1 MHLKVGETIWQTRTI
16 PGHDLFSYTA
26 SGKAYPAHEWLGQLM
41 MYVCY
46 RMGGYVGVMLWL
58 CVLASAV
65 VVGLYVLCALYSGDH
80 LAGLIGAA
88 VGWCFGTVGFTPRP
102 ALLGFLFL
110 VLELLLL
117 ELGRTRSRRWLWGL
131 PPLFAL
137 WVNCHGSFYIGL
149 GALGVAVACTLLP
162 WKSRQIEVPL
172 WTRAAR
178 RTLLTAGACSLP
190 ALLLNPNGVRALAY
204 PLAVVTKQRIGL
216 AWVQEWAPLTVADP
230 RGIALLGVFAFLFLM
245 VLVYR
250 MPLRLDE
257 LLLLAA
263 GACMALQHMRLA
275 FAFGVFA
282 GPVVGR
288 TLARL
293 MGPER
298 ETRNRRWVSPALFAA
313 SVAIIA
319 IAFPGQAALERQVKQ
334 ATPQAAVD
342 FIGRAG
348 LHGRMLNDYNWG
360 NYLIWALPEH
370 KVFIDTRSE
379 FYEWAGILPQY
390 LRWMAIG
397 EDPRRLPDKYGI
409 DFCLLRADAPISR
422 VMALLPEWRL
432 AYRDGEAVVLIRQG
446 TQTGNLRSPLEPK

>member
-1 MHLKVGETIWQTRTI
+1 MSSLSRELTAEAASSDERTGLHPVPGRGAVRFHLVCAFVVLSVLTVSQRFADPDLWLHLKVGETIWQTRTI

-26 SGKAYPAHEWLGQLM
+26 SGQAYPAHEWLGQLM
-41 MYVCY
+41 MYVFY

-80 LAGLIGAA
+80 MAGLIGAA
-88 VGWCFGTVGFTPRP
+88 VGWFFGTVGFTPRP

-149 GALGVAVACTLLP
+149 GVLGVAVACTLVP
-162 WKSRQIEVPL
+162 WKGGQIEVPL

-178 RTLLTAGACSLP
+178 RTLLS
-190 ALLLNPNGVRALAY
+190 
-204 PLAVVTKQRIGL
+204 
-216 AWVQEWAPLTVADP
+216 
-230 RGIALLGVFAFLFLM
+230 
-245 VLVYR
+245 
-250 MPLRLDE
+250 
-257 LLLLAA
+257 A

-282 GPVVGR
+282 GPVVAR

-298 ETRNRRWVSPALFAA
+298 ETRNRRWVNPALFAA

-319 IAFPGQAALERQVKQ
+319 IAFPGQAALERQV
-334 ATPQAAVD
+334 TC
-342 FIGRAG
+342 
-348 LHGRMLNDYNWG
+348 
-360 NYLIWALPEH
+360 
-370 KVFIDTRSE
+370 
-379 FYEWAGILPQY
+379 GIVL
-390 LRWMAIG
+390 LSLFTFNCWM
-397 EDPRRLPDKYGI
+397 
-409 DFCLLRADAPISR
+409 C
-422 VMALLPEWRL
+422 
-432 AYRDGEAVVLIRQG
+432 
-446 TQTGNLRSPLEPK
+446 